1 MKLGFSSMNTP
12 EDERPDV
19 LARALEE
26 RGYESFWIGEHPHIP
41 VDRRT
46 PYPAGGEMPDQY
58 KRMMDPFVSLTA
70 AAAATESLVVGT
82 SVALPLEHD
91 LFALAK
97 AVATLDHLSGGRFEF
112 GVGVG
117 WNEEELANHRPDIP
131 WKQRYRALAECVE
144 ALRTLWTE
152 DEARFQGRFFA
163 FDAVWSFPKP
173 VTTPHPRLLCGMA
186 GRLGTE
192 HAVAWADGW
201 LPMDVALGDVA
212 KRVARFREAVAAA
225 ERADVPIS
233 MVTWGDPTLDTLKG
247 YRDLGIE
254 RVLLGPARD
263 GWADPAS
270 TYPYLDRYAAWVDE
284 LA

>member
-212 KRVARFREAVAAA
+212 KRVARFREAGAAA
-225 ERADVPIS
+225 GRADVPIS

-270 TYPYLDRYAAWVDE
+270 
-284 LA
+284 